1 MKESI
6 PDRNI
11 KRIMWKWFGLPTVSL
26 IGLLVLGMSALL
38 LYCYTLGAPSLQHQ
52 ENTVFYSQ
60 SQEVIAVEHGLE
72 NRYWISLDE
81 MPAHFIQATLQTEDR
96 RFYDHYGFDFKRI
109 IAAALHDIRAM
120 SKVQGA
126 STVTQQYARNLY
138 LSHEKTWKRKI
149 KEALYA
155 IRLEMF
161 YDKEKIL
168 EGYLNTI
175 YYGHGAYGIEAAS
188 QHYFKKHADE
198 LTLPEAALLA
208 AIPKGPSYYSPYVHF
223 DNAKKRQELILT
235 NLYKGGKLSKQELS
249 KAKQEPIELASQNS
263 RTKKDIAPYFQD
275 LVMKEA
281 SQKIDMDKEEI
292 KSGGLHI
299 YTTLDLPKQQ
309 NLEITIKNTI
319 HARSKMQIGAMSM
332 NPKTG
337 AVLSLV
343 GGKNYEESPF
353 NRAVQA
359 KRMPGSTFKP
369 FLYYAALENGYTPA
383 TTLMSRPTYF
393 ELENGSVYEPSNYNG
408 YYAYEP
414 ITLAQAIALSD
425 NVYAVK
431 TNVYLGEETLVETA
445 KRMGIE
451 SSLPAVPSLA
461 LGTAS
466 VSVKEMVSAYS
477 VIANGGYDV
486 DPYTVEKITD
496 AHGHVLYERE
506 NKKKKQI
513 IDPSLAFV
521 LTHLMTGMF
530 DESLNDYMQ
539 VTGSSIASDL
549 TRHYAG
555 KSGTTK
561 TDSWMI
567 GYSPTVTT
575 GIWTGYDQNK
585 PIENMKEHQ
594 YAKDIWATYME
605 GIHGEQSFKA
615 FKPSDGVVGVY
626 IDPNSGQLAT
636 PYCPNQRLA
645 YFVEGTEPSQYCDVH
660 LPDGDNE
667 YNNKEEDNEKQEKN
681 PKSMRDVLDWLF

>member
-1 MKESI
+1 MEQNLPRRKYKKI
-6 PDRNI
+6 I
-11 KRIMWKWFGLPTVSL
+11 WKWFGLPTVTL
-26 IGLLVLGMSALL
+26 IGLLVLSMASLL
-38 LYCYTLGAPSLQHQ
+38 LYCYLLGAPSLKHQ
-52 ENTVFYSQ
+52 ENTVFYSN
-60 SQEVIAVEHGLE
+60 SQEVMAVEHGLE

-81 MPAHFIQATLQTEDR
+81 MSPEFIQATLQTEDR
-96 RFYDHYGFDFKRI
+96 
-109 IAAALHDIRAM
+109 
-120 SKVQGA
+120 
-126 STVTQQYARNLY
+126 
-138 LSHEKTWKRKI
+138 
-149 KEALYA
+149 KEAIYA
-155 IRLEMF
+155 LRLEMF

-188 QHYFKKHADE
+188 RYYFHKNADE
-198 LTLPEAALLA
+198 LTLSEAALLA
-208 AIPKGPSYYSPYVHF
+208 AVPKGPSYYSPYSHF
-223 DNAKKRQELILT
+223 DNAKRRQELILS
-235 NLYKGGKLSKQELS
+235 NMHKGGKISDKELLE
-249 KAKQEPIELASQNS
+249 AKQEPIKLASNPS
-263 RTKKDIAPYFQD
+263 SSKKDIAPYFQD

-281 SQKIDMDKEEI
+281 MKKVDMDGEEI

-299 YTTLDLPKQQ
+299 HTTLDISKQQ
-309 NLEITIKNTI
+309 KLERTIRETMGT
-319 HARSKMQIGAMSM
+319 ASEMQIGAMSM

-337 AVLSLV
+337 AVLSMV
-343 GGKNYEESPF
+343 GGRDYDESPF

-383 TTLMSRPTYF
+383 TTLISRPTYF

-431 TNVYLGEETLVETA
+431 TNVFLGEETLVETA

-477 VIANGGYDV
+477 LIANGGKEV
-486 DPYTVEKITD
+486 DPYTIEKITD
-496 AHGHVLYERE
+496 AHGHVLYEKE
-506 NKKKKQI
+506 HNKKKQV

-530 DESLNDYMQ
+530 DESLNDYMR
-539 VTGSSIASDL
+539 VTGSSIASNL
-549 TRHYAG
+549 TRTYAG
-555 KSGTTK
+555 KSGTTR

-567 GYSPTVTT
+567 GFSPKVTT

-585 PIENMKEHQ
+585 VIEKMKEHQ
-594 YAKDIWATYME
+594 YAKDIWAEYME
-605 GIHGEQSFKA
+605 GVHGDQAFEA

-626 IDPNSGQLAT
+626 IDPNSGHLAT

-645 YFVEGTEPSQYCDVH
+645 YFVEGTEPEQYCDVH
-660 LPDGDNE
+660 IPDGTEGYENV
-667 YNNKEEDNEKQEKN
+667 EKKDKKK
-681 PKSMRDVLDWLF
+681 PKSMSDVLDWLF

>member
-1 MKESI
+1 MEQNL
-6 PDRNI
+6 PRRNYKKI
-11 KRIMWKWFGLPTVSL
+11 LWKWFGLPTVTL
-26 IGLLVLGMSALL
+26 IGLLVLSMSSLL
-38 LYCYTLGAPSLQHQ
+38 LYCYILGAPSLQHQ
-52 ENTVFYSQ
+52 ENTVFYSH
-60 SQEVIAVEHGLE
+60 SQEVMAVEHGLE

-81 MPAHFIQATLQTEDR
+81 MSPDFIQATLQTEDR
-96 RFYDHYGFDFKRI
+96 RFYKHFGFDIKRI
-109 IAAALHDIRAM
+109 VAAALHDIKAM

-126 STVTQQYARNLY
+126 STITQQYARNLY
-138 LSHEKTWKRKI
+138 LSHEKTWARKV
-149 KEALYA
+149 KEAIYA
-155 IRLEMF
+155 LRLEMF

-188 QHYFKKHADE
+188 RYYFHKNADE
-198 LTLPEAALLA
+198 LTLSEAALLA
-208 AIPKGPSYYSPYVHF
+208 AVPKGPSYYSPYSHF
-223 DNAKKRQELILT
+223 DNAKRRQELILS
-235 NLYKGGKLSKQELS
+235 NMHKGGKISDEELLE
-249 KAKQEPIELASQNS
+249 AKQEPIKLASNPS
-263 RTKKDIAPYFQD
+263 RSKKDIAPYFQD

-281 SQKIDMDKEEI
+281 MKKIDMDAEEI

-299 YTTLDLPKQQ
+299 YTTLDISKQQ
-309 NLEITIKNTI
+309 KLERTIRETI
-319 HARSKMQIGAMSM
+319 DAASEMQIGAMSM
-332 NPKTG
+332 NPQTG
-337 AVLSLV
+337 AVLSMV
-343 GGKNYEESPF
+343 GGRDYEESPF

-431 TNVYLGEETLVETA
+431 TNVFLGEETLVETA

-466 VSVKEMVSAYS
+466 VSVKEMVGAYS
-477 VIANGGYDV
+477 VIANGGKEV

-506 NKKKKQI
+506 QEKKKQV

-530 DESLNDYMQ
+530 DESLNDYMR

-549 TRHYAG
+549 TRTYAG
-555 KSGTTK
+555 KSGTTR
-561 TDSWMI
+561 TDSWMV
-567 GYSPTVTT
+567 GFSPKVTT

-585 PIENMKEHQ
+585 PIEKMKEHQ
-594 YAKDIWATYME
+594 YAKDIWAEYME
-605 GIHGEQSFKA
+605 GVHGKQAFEA
-615 FKPSDGVVGVY
+615 FKPSEGVVGVY
-626 IDPNSGQLAT
+626 IDPNSGHLAT

-645 YFVEGTEPSQYCDVH
+645 YFVEGTEPEQYCDVH
-660 LPDGDNE
+660 LPDGTE
-667 YNNKEEDNEKQEKN
+667 GYEKVEKKDKKK
-681 PKSMRDVLDWLF
+681 PKSISDVLDWLF